1 MNAHRRRR
9 QLSDAQL
16 VAVRAMVG
24 LPPDGSTP
32 EMTARW
38 DLEEALT
45 DPETPP
51 LWLEDARTVAGWL
64 TGWGGHVH
72 GLRGQN
78 QSRKRCGAETVAL
91 TFRQSRSPA
100 HQKEN
105 NHDHR

>member
-45 DPETPP
+45 DPETPS

-64 TGWGGHVH
+64 TGWGDMFTAYVDKIRAENGVV
-72 GLRGQN
+72 
-78 QSRKRCGAETVAL
+78 RKR
-91 TFRQSRSPA
+91 
-100 HQKEN
+100 
-105 NHDHR
+105 

>member
-64 TGWGGHVH
+64 TG
-72 GLRGQN
+72 RGDMFTAYVDKIRAEN
-78 QSRKRCGAETVAL
+78 GVVRKR
-91 TFRQSRSPA
+91 
-100 HQKEN
+100 
-105 NHDHR
+105 